1 MYQMIALIT
10 GATSGIG
17 KACAEI
23 LSKNGY
29 KTILI
34 GRRNEKLQSLSKK
47 LNEPSLPLQLD
58 VRVKDKVFNA
68 FFTTKD
74 KGTGLGLTICQN
86 LATRLNSQLILEES
100 SPKGTKFS
108 MIVSSESSNR

>member
-1 MYQMIALIT
+1 MKIALIT

-58 VRVKDKVFNA
+58 VRVKDKVFNEISRLPNN
-68 FFTTKD
+68 FKKISIF
-74 KGTGLGLTICQN
+74 QN
-86 LATRLNSQLILEES
+86 AQN
-100 SPKGTKFS
+100 
-108 MIVSSESSNR
+108 

>member
-1 MYQMIALIT
+1 MIALIT

-47 LNEPSLPLQLD
+47 LNVSDL
-58 VRVKDKVFNA
+58 KVFP
-68 FFTTKD
+68 
-74 KGTGLGLTICQN
+74 LTN
-86 LATRLNSQLILEES
+86 LVRLCRLNFYCL
-100 SPKGTKFS
+100 
-108 MIVSSESSNR
+108 